1 MCHIWKNANKQRI
14 LSWDVCQDNWSVNRH
29 EMNFLLLI
37 LITNEKVDSDHF
49 NDGDEIIGEIT
60 DKKSGDGI

>member
-1 MCHIWKNANKQRI
+1 
-14 LSWDVCQDNWSVNRH
+14 
-29 EMNFLLLI
+29 MNFLLLI
-37 LITNEKVDSDHF
+37 LITNEKDDSDYF